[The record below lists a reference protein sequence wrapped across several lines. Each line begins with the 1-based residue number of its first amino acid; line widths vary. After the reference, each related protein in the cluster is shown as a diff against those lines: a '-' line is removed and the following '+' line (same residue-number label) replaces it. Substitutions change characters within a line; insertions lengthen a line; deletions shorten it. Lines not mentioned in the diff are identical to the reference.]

1 MKAKTEKEAIR
12 FVTTTL
18 GMSLLD
24 ELMDSREKILL
35 RGTYTTKEIM
45 KKVIG
50 SQTAAARKEFTDEQW
65 DRFLL
70 IKRAMETLAKKLVH
84 CENEEMLAHVV
95 HVIQGINTG
104 QIGIL
109 ADDQEMIEN

>member
-18 GMSLLD
+18 GMSLLE
-24 ELMDSREKILL
+24 ELMDSRQKILFT
-35 RGTYTTKEIM
+35 GAITTKEIM
-45 KKVIG
+45 KKVLG
-50 SQTAAARKEFTDEQW
+50 SQIAAARKEFTDDQW
-65 DRFLL
+65 DKFLL
-70 IKRAMETLAKKLVH
+70 IKRAMETLAKKLIN
-84 CENEEMLAHVV
+84 CEDEEMLAHVV
-95 HVIQGINTG
+95 HVIQGINTS